1 MQTLT
6 YITLCI
12 YFLERFGLMVDQSIP
27 PGGVLFL
34 VERQHESL
42 L

>member
-12 YFLERFGLMVDQSIP
+12 YFLERFGLMIDQSVP
-27 PGGVLFL
+27 QEVSCFFNGKTA
-34 VERQHESL
+34 
-42 L
+42 